1 MGFFKKLLDGLSN
14 TRKNIVESIENV
26 FTGYSTVSDEL
37 YDELEEVLI
46 MADIGANTASDII
59 TALKERVKKEKAS
72 DTEKVKELL
81 ADEITKILI
90 AAQGSPDAASDSVLA
105 AHGPTVILVIGVN
118 GAGKTTSIGKLTKM
132 YKDQGKKVL
141 VGAADTFRA
150 AAIDQLQV
158 WCERNDVTM
167 IRHQENS
174 DPAAVIYD
182 AVQAAKAR
190 NVDVL
195 ICDTAGRLQNKKN
208 LMEEL
213 RKIYRIIDTQ
223 FTEAK
228 QEVLLVVD
236 ANAGQNAMQQA
247 KLFSEVADVTGIVLT
262 KMDGT
267 AKGGIVITIGNEL
280 KIPVRYICM
289 GEGIDDIGEFSAEEF
304 SKALFNKESE
314 EENA

>member
-59 TALKERVKKEKAS
+59 TALKDRVKKEKAS

-81 ADEITKILI
+81 ADEISKILT
-90 AAQGSPDAASDSVLA
+90 AAQEGNGAGFGSVLA

-213 RKIYRIIDTQ
+213 RKIYRIVDTQ

-228 QEVLLVVD
+228 QEVLLVID

-247 KLFSEVADVTGIVLT
+247 KLFSEVADVTGIVLS

-289 GEGIDDIGEFSAEEF
+289 GEGIDDIGEFNAEEF

-314 EENA
+314 EETA